1 MPTQTILFDG
11 EDLSDY
17 FSTWQETNGSR
28 LNAMTAPRRHGAI
41 LSEAVVEDARR
52 INIKGTIMSPDRTA
66 EGLRDIL
73 DTLGELFMRRN
84 KRLQLWD
91 DRYRYAYKSD
101 FTFAYVIGSAM
112 TVVDF
117 DLAFFCPDPFWYSTS
132 ADTVPRTL
140 TSGDTM
146 IDVTN
151 NIYREAFT
159 LTNNG
164 KVVVYP
170 KITVTAGA
178 SVPLTTI
185 IVRNLTQGLYF
196 VYTGTIP
203 VTKSLVVQPLDFTV
217 RNDGEDDLTN
227 FAGDFLGLRLGAN
240 SMEIE
245 GTAPA
250 TYTFEWTS
258 RWA

>member
-1 MPTQTILFDG
+1 MPTQIIKFDDV
-11 EDLSDY
+11 DLSDY
-17 FSTWQETNGSR
+17 FSTWQETCGSR

-52 INIKGTIMSPDRTA
+52 IQIKGTLMADTP
-66 EGLRDIL
+66 EELRDIL
-73 DTLGELFMRRN
+73 DDLGELFMRRN

-91 DRYRYAYKSD
+91 DRYRFSYKSD
-101 FTFAYVIGSAM
+101 FTFAYIIGSAM
-112 TVVDF
+112 RAVDF
-117 DLAFFCPDPFWYSTS
+117 DLAFFCPDPFWYST
-132 ADTVPRTL
+132 T
-140 TSGDTM
+140 GDTEPYELNTGHTV

-151 NIYREAFT
+151 SIYRRAFT

-164 KVVVYP
+164 KVTVYP

-185 IVRNLTQGLYF
+185 TVRNLTQGLYF
-196 VYTGTIP
+196 VYTGTIA
-203 VTKSLVVQPLDFTV
+203 VTKSLVVNPNLLIVT
-217 RNDGEDDLTN
+217 NDGEEDLTN
-227 FAGDFLGLRLGAN
+227 FNGDFLGLRMGAN

-245 GTAPA
+245 GTTPA